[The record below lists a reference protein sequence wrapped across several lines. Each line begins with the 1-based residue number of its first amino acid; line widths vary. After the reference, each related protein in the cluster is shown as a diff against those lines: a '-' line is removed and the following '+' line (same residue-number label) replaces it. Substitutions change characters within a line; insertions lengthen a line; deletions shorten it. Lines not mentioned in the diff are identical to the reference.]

1 MYKRRVFGSA
11 LVLALCAAA
20 SPSWAQG
27 FPTKPI
33 RLVVNQPAGSGA
45 DALGRALAEALSKKI
60 GVTLIVENKP
70 GANGSI
76 AAKYT
81 ILQPADGYTIMM
93 AGVSNLAWNP
103 LIYKDIGFE
112 PLRDLAGVALIANTP
127 FITTVAPSLNVK
139 SFEALVAKAKQKPGS
154 IDFASAGIGNSTHL
168 ATELIAERSGMKLV
182 HVPFN
187 SAGATVSLVAGQTPV
202 MTSTPGTLIG
212 LIKGGKIVPLAVT
225 GDKRLGTLPD
235 VPTFKEL
242 GYDIAVPGWYA
253 IVAKAGTPPDVLQ
266 WLNARINEAM
276 ETPEMKARLAF
287 DSLDPLKGTP
297 ADVERYIRRDAD
309 AMAPLINRLDIAR

>member
-1 MYKRRVFGSA
+1 MYQRRVFGA
-11 LVLALCAAA
+11 VLAASLGAAA
-20 SPSWAQG
+20 GLSWAQE
-27 FPTKPI
+27 FPNRPI

-45 DALGRALAEALSKKI
+45 DSLGRALAEALSKKT
-60 GVTLIVENKP
+60 GATLIVENKP
-70 GANGSI
+70 GANGGI

-81 ILQPADGYTIMM
+81 ISQPADGYTIMM
-93 AGVSNLAWNP
+93 AGISNLSWNP

-127 FITTVAPSLNVK
+127 FITAVSTSLNVK
-139 SFEALVAKAKQKPGS
+139 TFPELVAKAKQKPGALN
-154 IDFASAGIGNSTHL
+154 FASAGVGNSTHL
-168 ATELIAERSGMKLV
+168 ATELIAEKSGMQLV

-187 SAGATVSLVAGQTPV
+187 SAGATVSLVSGQTPV

-212 LIKGGKIVPLAVT
+212 LIKGGKITPLAVT
-225 GDKRLGTLPD
+225 GDHRLDTLPD

-242 GYDIAVPGWYA
+242 GYDISIPGWYA
-253 IVAKAGTPPDVLQ
+253 IVAKAGTPPELRQ

-287 DSLDPLKGTP
+287 HSLQPLKGTP
-297 ADVERYIRRDAD
+297 DDVERYIRRDAD
-309 AMAPLINRLDIAR
+309 AMAPLINRLNLAQ